1 MTSPPAASRKLL
13 IATRNEGK
21 IREIRDLFQG
31 LPFELTFPVDQF
43 LERLPDEADL
53 ERGTSF
59 AENAVAKA
67 RYFAKRGNVPTLAE
81 DSGLE
86 VDALEGAPGVFSA
99 RWAEMHGAGAGDAA
113 NNALLLERLAT
124 VPDAQRTARYRCVV
138 AYLETP
144 LAKPQLVEATCEGRV
159 LAEPR
164 GTGGFGYDPLFFSL
178 DLEMS
183 FGDGR
188 SPGATLGLSR
198 SRDSRNGEART
209 VTCACG
215 RSGNPPR
222 RVWNLS
228 CPTARSGESILKQT
242 AGRVLDDATRRS
254 CWCSEVI
261 AESSRRPSLA
271 CRPRAPR
278 RWRLSRSAPGP
289 GASDRCS
296 CRSSGRRESP
306 GS

>member
-1 MTSPPAASRKLL
+1 MTAPSQAPKKLL

-31 LPFELTFPVDQF
+31 LPFQLTFPVDQF
-43 LERLPDEADL
+43 LERLPDEGDL

-67 RYFAKRGNVPTLAE
+67 RYFAKRGNVPTMAE

-113 NNALLLERLAT
+113 NNALLLERLAG

-159 LAEPR
+159 LAAPR

-178 DLEMS
+178 DLEMA
-183 FGDGR
+183 F
-188 SPGATLGLSR
+188 
-198 SRDSRNGEART
+198 GEAPLPAKQR
-209 VTCACG
+209 VSHRG
-215 RSGNPPR
+215 RAIRALVEVLVR
-222 RVWNLS
+222 R
-228 CPTARSGESILKQT
+228 
-242 AGRVLDDATRRS
+242 
-254 CWCSEVI
+254 
-261 AESSRRPSLA
+261 
-271 CRPRAPR
+271 
-278 RWRLSRSAPGP
+278 
-289 GASDRCS
+289 AS
-296 CRSSGRRESP
+296 
-306 GS
+306 